1 MDKISKKALTDR
13 VNAGYIEQAKYFF
26 ATQGIV
32 SLVFWS
38 VLFIALATFALFEAN
53 NAGQGYLMVAKG
65 AAPGPLAY
73 LMGASTV
80 IAYIAAHHKASE
92 NFRNGHESQGWK
104 YTVIAI
110 VCTGLAFIGVLS
122 NVSSKTALSSNTA
135 VEVNLDRAATRAEIQ
150 LLQAEATPEALMQA
164 EAMVGVLTRQIVAR
178 EDEATGWGIG
188 TATEEDCRADLR
200 VGAREICNQL
210 NGDGT
215 NIGLRNELELA
226 RAKHLALK
234 SKSQRLAVMRE
245 NMAGLSYQ
253 EGNAH
258 YESMSQLLGGKVKED
273 SLRIYV
279 SLFISLGL
287 LIVLG
292 IGFDAVFEKI
302 EDEYEEGNE

>member
-1 MDKISKKALTDR
+1 MDKYAQKALNDR
-13 VNAGYIEQAKYFF
+13 VNAGMIEQIRYFF
-26 ATQGIV
+26 ATQG
-32 SLVFWS
+32 LVALAFWV
-38 VLFIALATFALFEAN
+38 VLFIALTTFALFEAN
-53 NAGQGYLMVAKG
+53 NAGNGYLMLAKG

-73 LMGASTV
+73 LMGAGTV

-92 NFRNGHESQGWK
+92 NFRNRHDSQGWK
-104 YTVIAI
+104 YTIIAA

-135 VEVNLDRAATRAEIQ
+135 AEVNIDRSITRAEIQ
-150 LLQAEATPEALMQA
+150 ALQAEATPEALMQA
-164 EAMVGVLTRQIVAR
+164 EAYVGVITRQIVAR

-215 NIGLRNELELA
+215 DMGLRNELEMA
-226 RAKHLALK
+226 RAKHMALK
-234 SKSQRLAVMRE
+234 SKAQRLAVMRE
-245 NMAGLSYQ
+245 NMKGLQFQ

-258 YESMSQLLGGKVKED
+258 YSAMNKLVGGTLSEE
-273 SLRIYV
+273 SLRIYI

-292 IGFDAVFEKI
+292 VGFDAVFEKI
-302 EDEYEEGNE
+302 EDEYEEGE